1 MKNLIENFTTQ
12 LSEAIQIGKKAK
24 LTQSKNPI
32 QNIVICGLGG
42 SGIGGSL
49 IQNLSLSE
57 SKIPV
62 TVNKSYALPAF
73 VGKNTLVIISSYSGN
88 TEETVACLES
98 ALNEFVSQKR
108 WTTFN
113 YKAQERIDCNLTLTI
128 LEQTG
133 SELKGH
139 IQIQSSRP
147 VYNTSYS
154 TPVFNYKDNQFSFQ
168 YIEFQPLIFNDNQFE
183 SNLVSV
189 LSYYAYIILGLDA
202 DTFSLEGGTDF
213 YRKAQNIVTLAQGS
227 NSAGWSQSSDSNRS
241 RFELV
246 DNLLSNTYR
255 EYRIAMYNYHRKGLD
270 IMSDNNSTGKQVI
283 AGTMNLGQ
291 TMINRRPNA
300 FLISTFCDAKSE
312 EIQHIFSDGP
322 KGHIVKLK
330 ETLNKIAPLYASTWN
345 DIKF

>member
-1 MKNLIENFTTQ
+1 MKLLKDVMRKILFLLLLCLVSFTT
-12 LSEAIQIGKKAK
+12 KAQE
-24 LTQSKNPI
+24 LT
-32 QNIVICGLGG
+32 CT
-42 SGIGGSL
+42 
-49 IQNLSLSE
+49 
-57 SKIPV
+57 V
-62 TVNKSYALPAF
+62 TVNSDQLSQGDLQIFKTLERSLNDFVNKS
-73 VGKNTLVIISSYSGN
+73 K
-88 TEETVACLES
+88 
-98 ALNEFVSQKR
+98 
-108 WTTFN
+108 WTN
-113 YKAQERIDCNLTLTI
+113 RVYKENERINAQMFITI
-128 LEQTG
+128 TEYE
-133 SELKGH
+133 SNRFKGN

-168 YIEFQPLIFNDNQFE
+168 YIEFQPLILNENQFE

-213 YRKAQNIVTLAQGS
+213 FRKAQNIVTMAQGS
-227 NSAGWSQSSDSNRS
+227 NFAGWSQSADSNRS

-283 AGTMNLGQ
+283 AGTMNLFQ

-300 FLISTFCDAKSE
+300 FLISTFFDAKSE
-312 EIQHIFSDGP
+312 EIQNIFSDGP
-322 KGHIVKLK
+322 KVDIVKLK
-330 ETLNKIAPLYASTWN
+330 ETLNKIAPLYATTWN
-345 DIKF
+345 DIKY